1 MVTNDQNI
9 KPVKLFTSYTHDSPE
24 HMKRVLELSNSLRRD
39 AGIDSDIDQYYTK
52 PNWPLWME
60 QKIEWA
66 DYVLIVC
73 TETYLRR
80 WNAEEPPGKG
90 LGAQWESLLTRQDL
104 YEMGQKNEKFI
115 PIAFDPSDLDFI
127 PKPLRA
133 STRVAVGSDLSK
145 ISDLVNVILDIPKAS
160 KPPIRTSLA
169 PIPCA
174 DGFFF
179 DHSPQGSFNLGLHSD
194 EETLHTNMFVVDYPD
209 TIYRAK
215 ANVKNAETFDD
226 KLRKAWFELGNK
238 PPVPSDFFFERGN
251 ISSFRNFNAPVW
263 QELLKSMAITASG
276 IITSK
281 SQALSEIHSAKAN
294 FIKLLNRS
302 LDHHCA
308 NIGTQYRI
316 AYSKD
321 MNCHLFIRKDD
332 SNDSGSVTT
341 KALKVK
347 SSRTVFQAIYKAS
360 SDGKTDIQHWKHIA
374 FRHRFVRYGATWYL
388 TLTPFWAFTQD
399 GRTKSSR
406 WQKTSS
412 FNMQKP
418 EKNRAVLGHV
428 AFWESVLC
436 AEPDLLEIESRF
448 RLRPAPRLSVS
459 PSIRDKDWVKIA
471 DEKEKKDFQNEEAQ
485 LL

>member
-1 MVTNDQNI
+1 MVTDDKINQ
-9 KPVKLFTSYTHDSPE
+9 PVKLFISYSHDSPE
-24 HMKRVLELSNSLRRD
+24 HIERVLELSNSLRQD
-39 AGIDSDIDQYYTK
+39 AGIDSEIDQYHTML
-52 PNWPLWME
+52 NWPLWME

-133 STRVAVGSDLSK
+133 STRVALGDDLSK
-145 ISDLVNVILDIPKAS
+145 ISELVNVILDIPKAV

-179 DHSPQGSFNLGLHSD
+179 DRSPRSSFNLGLHND
-194 EETLHTNMFVVDYPD
+194 EETLHTNMFVVDYPE

-215 ANVKNAETFDD
+215 AKVKKVETFIK
-226 KLRKAWFELGNK
+226 KLRETWFELGNK

-251 ISSFRNFNAPVW
+251 ISSFRNFNTPVW
-263 QELLKSMAITASG
+263 QELLKSKAITANG
-276 IITSK
+276 IISSD
-281 SQALSEIHSAKAN
+281 SQALSDSHSSKAN

-321 MNCHLFIRKDD
+321 MRCHLFIRIGESID
-332 SNDSGSVTT
+332 SASITT

-347 SSRTVFQAIYKAS
+347 GSRTVFQPIFKTNS
-360 SDGKTDIQHWKHIA
+360 NGGTDIQHWKHIA
-374 FRHRFVRYGATWYL
+374 FRHRFVRYGETWYM
-388 TLTPFWAFTQD
+388 TLTPFWAFTED

-428 AFWESVLC
+428 AFWESILC
-436 AEPDLLEIESRF
+436 GEPDLLEVDIRF
-448 RLRPAPRLSVS
+448 RLRPAPKLSVS
-459 PSIRDKDWVKIA
+459 PSIHDKDWVKIA
-471 DEKEKKDFQNEEAQ
+471 DEKEKKDFKDEEAQ